1 MRVPRWWPTKKQS
14 MDAMRLA
21 HLGHR
26 LDKPGY
32 VGVLCTTALG
42 MGWWAP
48 GIFAA
53 FASLVGSVGLGFLVR
68 LDILMPILYG
78 SLAVTLAG
86 LWLASRRHRKPYPVV
101 LGALG
106 GACLLYPFHMPLDLS
121 IFFVLI
127 FTGLGSVLAASL
139 WGTVLIGRASRS
151 SYCPPS

>member
-1 MRVPRWWPTKKQS
+1 MRVPRWWPTRRQS
-14 MDAMRLA
+14 LDAMRLA

-42 MGWWAP
+42 MGCCAP

-68 LDILMPILYG
+68 LDILMPTLYG

-86 LWLASRRHRKPYPVV
+86 LWRAS
-101 LGALG
+101 G
-106 GACLLYPFHMPLDLS
+106 GPLDV
-121 IFFVLI
+121 I
-127 FTGLGSVLAASL
+127 GSPTL
-139 WGTVLIGRASRS
+139 WSSEPLEERASSTLFICR
-151 SYCPPS
+151 